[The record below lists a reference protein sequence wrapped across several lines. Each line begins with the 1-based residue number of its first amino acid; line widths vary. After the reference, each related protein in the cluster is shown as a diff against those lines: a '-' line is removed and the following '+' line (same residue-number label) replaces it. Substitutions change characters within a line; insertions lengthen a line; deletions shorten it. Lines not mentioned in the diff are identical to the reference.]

1 MKPLSERQTKMLD
14 FIKAFTLENGFPP
27 TVRDIGEAVSIS
39 STSVVDY
46 NLKALQRKGLLR
58 RAKGVSRG
66 LQLVEE
72 GQRRQNITH
81 LISVRVPMLGHIAAG
96 SPIDNPEGAYIDEYL
111 NVPSDM
117 LPKQTEGLYALK
129 VKGNSMIDALINDGD
144 TVIMRYTQEANNG
157 DMVAVWLT
165 DRDEMT
171 LKRLYREDKQIR
183 LQPENT
189 TMKPFYVDPGVVQV
203 QGKVVAVMRSVN

>member
-1 MKPLSERQTKMLD
+1 MALSERQSKMLN
-14 FIKAFTLENGFPP
+14 FIKVFTLENGFPP

-66 LQLVEE
+66 LQVVEE
-72 GQRRQNITH
+72 EKRRQNITH
-81 LISVRVPMLGHIAAG
+81 LISVPMLGHIAAG
-96 SPIDNPEGAYIDEYL
+96 NPIDNPESAYIDEYL
-111 NVPSDM
+111 DVPSDM
-117 LPKQTEGLYALK
+117 LPKQTDGLYALK

-144 TVIMRYTQEANNG
+144 TVIMRYTKEANNG

-171 LKRLYREDKQIR
+171 LKRLYREDKKIR

>member
-1 MKPLSERQTKMLD
+1 
-14 FIKAFTLENGFPP
+14 
-27 TVRDIGEAVSIS
+27 
-39 STSVVDY
+39 VVDY
-46 NLKALQRKGLLR
+46 NLKVLQRKGLLR

-66 LQLVEE
+66 LQVIEE
-72 GQRRQNITH
+72 KRRQNITH
-81 LISVRVPMLGHIAAG
+81 LISVPMLGHIAAG
-96 SPIDNPEGAYIDEYL
+96 SPIDNPESAYIDEYL
-111 NVPSDM
+111 DVPNDM
-117 LPKQTEGLYALK
+117 LPKQTDGLYALK

-144 TVIMRYTQEANNG
+144 TVIVRYTQEANNG

-171 LKRLYREDKQIR
+171 LKRLYREDNQIR

-189 TMKPFYVDPGVVQV
+189 TMKPFYVDPDVVQV

>member
-1 MKPLSERQTKMLD
+1 MALSERQSKMLN
-14 FIKAFTLENGFPP
+14 FIKVFTLENGFPP

-66 LQLVEE
+66 LQVIEE
-72 GQRRQNITH
+72 KRRQNITH
-81 LISVRVPMLGHIAAG
+81 LISVPMLGHIAAG
-96 SPIDNPEGAYIDEYL
+96 SPIDNPESAYIDEYL
-111 NVPSDM
+111 DVPSDM
-117 LPKQTEGLYALK
+117 LPKQTDGLYALK

-144 TVIMRYTQEANNG
+144 TVIMRYTKEANNG

>member
-1 MKPLSERQTKMLD
+1 MTLTLSERQTKMLN

-27 TVRDIGEAVSIS
+27 TVRDIGEAVHIS

-46 NLKALQRKGLLR
+46 NLKVLQRKGLLR

-66 LQLVEE
+66 LQVIEE
-72 GQRRQNITH
+72 KRRQNITH
-81 LISVRVPMLGHIAAG
+81 LISVPMLGHIAAG
-96 SPIDNPEGAYIDEYL
+96 SPIDNPESAYIDEYL
-111 NVPSDM
+111 DVPNDM
-117 LPKQTEGLYALK
+117 LPKQTDGLYALK

-171 LKRLYREDKQIR
+171 LKRLYREDNQIR

-189 TMKPFYVDPGVVQV
+189 TMKPFYVDPDVVQV

>member
-1 MKPLSERQTKMLD
+1 MALSERQSKMLN
-14 FIKAFTLENGFPP
+14 FIKVFTLENGFPP

-66 LQLVEE
+66 LQVIEE
-72 GQRRQNITH
+72 KRRQNITH
-81 LISVRVPMLGHIAAG
+81 LISVPMLGHIAAG
-96 SPIDNPEGAYIDEYL
+96 SPIDSPESAYIDEYL
-111 NVPSDM
+111 DVPSDM
-117 LPKQTEGLYALK
+117 LPKQTDGLYALK

-144 TVIMRYTQEANNG
+144 TVIMRYTKEANNG

-183 LQPENT
+183 LQPENA

>member
-1 MKPLSERQTKMLD
+1 MTLSERQSRMLD

-27 TVRDIGEAVSIS
+27 TVRDIGKAVHIS

-46 NLKALQRKGLLR
+46 NLRALQRQGLLR

-66 LQLVEE
+66 LQVVEE
-72 GQRRQNITH
+72 GKRRQNITH
-81 LISVRVPMLGHIAAG
+81 LIGVPMLGHIAAG
-96 SPIDNPEGAYIDEYL
+96 SPIDNPENAYIDEYL
-111 NVPSDM
+111 DVPPDM
-117 LPKQTEGLYALK
+117 LPKQIDGLYALK

-144 TVIMRYTQEANNG
+144 MVIMRYTKDANNG

-171 LKRLYREDKQIR
+171 LKRLYREGNKIR
-183 LQPENT
+183 LQPENA
-189 TMKPFYVDPGVVQV
+189 TMKPFYVDPAVVQV